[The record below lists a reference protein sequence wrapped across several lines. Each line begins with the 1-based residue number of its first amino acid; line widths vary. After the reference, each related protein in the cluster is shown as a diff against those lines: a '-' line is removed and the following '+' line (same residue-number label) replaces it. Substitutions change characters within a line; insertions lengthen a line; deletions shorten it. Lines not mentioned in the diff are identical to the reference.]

1 SRGSYRLPPT
11 VSRKRHLAGLWD
23 SLPRLAVEPGAF
35 TTGMEGN
42 AARALGPVVG
52 LKPPGGAAVVAKG
65 GGEPLPPLYPDG
77 RVTSV
82 QSVPTPIL
90 STFLSPP
97 SSVPE
102 RWFAVT
108 SVTFGP

>member
-1 SRGSYRLPPT
+1 MLPVLSVSAFRAACRGDTNSRGSYRLPPT

-65 GGEPLPPLYPDG
+65 GVGSRCRPCTLTEALPPLRP
-77 RVTSV
+77 
-82 QSVPTPIL
+82 
-90 STFLSPP
+90 
-97 SSVPE
+97 
-102 RWFAVT
+102 
-108 SVTFGP
+108 